1 MSHFITETVPL
12 IGFGSLGILFMVF
25 SKINDLN
32 KKPENDAL
40 TFNQT
45 MSKFFKKEWA
55 AYGASFTTVL
65 IAAFT
70 YDEWLQWFDPED
82 GKLSKL
88 AEVPIGVKLGMVL
101 FGMVGHYLIY
111 KFVLGKLDKQK

>member
-1 MSHFITETVPL
+1 MSHFLTETLPL

-32 KKPENDAL
+32 KKPENELL

-45 MSKFFKKEWA
+45 MNKFFKKEWA

-65 IAAFT
+65 IASMT
-70 YDEWLQWFDPED
+70 HDEWLVWFSPEGKL
-82 GKLSKL
+82 GKLS
-88 AEVPIGVKLGMVL
+88 EVPIGVKLGMVC
-101 FGMVGHYLIY
+101 FGMIGHYILY
-111 KFVLGKLDKQK
+111 KFVLGKLDKQQP

>member
-1 MSHFITETVPL
+1 MSNFISETLPL

-25 SKINDLN
+25 SKVNDLN
-32 KKPENDAL
+32 NKPENDGL
-40 TFNQT
+40 NFKNVL
-45 MSKFFKKEWA
+45 SKFFKKEWA

-70 YDEWLQWFDPED
+70 HEEWLVWFQPE
-82 GKLSKL
+82 GKLSSL
-88 AEVPIGVKLGMVL
+88 ATVPVGVKIGMVL

-111 KFVLGKLDKQK
+111 KFVLGKMDKAK